1 MPATPPYPPNPPTP
15 SWAAQ
20 HTTPYRA
27 PQQPPKSA
35 RGKQV
40 LMYGCVAMVSLGLGS
55 GLGGGGK
62 TDASS
67 ASAAPTPSV
76 TVTAT
81 ATVTAIAAAPAPT
94 VTVTKTA
101 TVTAKPKA
109 AKAAKVAATVP
120 GDGTYLV
127 GSDMKSG
134 TYKTKGPADGSFGCY
149 WARAKDSSGELNSI
163 IANDNLNGS
172 GVVTVRK
179 GETFK
184 SSGCQDWV
192 KAG

>member
-1 MPATPPYPPNPPTP
+1 
-15 SWAAQ
+15 
-20 HTTPYRA
+20 
-27 PQQPPKSA
+27 
-35 RGKQV
+35 
-40 LMYGCVAMVSLGLGS
+40 
-55 GLGGGGK
+55 
-62 TDASS
+62 
-67 ASAAPTPSV
+67 V

-81 ATVTAIAAAPAPT
+81 ATGTARAAAPAPT

-101 TVTAKPKA
+101 TVTATP
-109 AKAAKVAATVP
+109 KAAKVAATVP

-127 GSDMKSG
+127 GGDMKSG

-149 WARAKDSSGELNSI
+149 WERAKDSSGELNSI

-172 GVVTVRK
+172 GLVTVRK

-192 KAG
+192 KVS